1 MKINGMEVVRD
12 NSGNLFQLN
21 GQGRK
26 AIEIIIAEQNDTKQK
41 GELSNAKDCAK
52 D

>member
-21 GQGRK
+21 DRK

-41 GELSNAKDCAK
+41 GDKCDAKDCAK